1 MQDTSA
7 RLALIEE
14 RNKRVELEKAW
25 ETSLTRTISILI
37 ITYVLAT
44 VVMYIIDV
52 PKPYINSIIPTLGY
66 LLSVQSLPMIRKVWI
81 RRKKSETIS

>member
-1 MQDTSA
+1 MQDTST

-66 LLSVQSLPMIRKVWI
+66 FLSVQSLPMIKKVWM
-81 RRKKSETIS
+81 RRKNSKTI

>member
-1 MQDTSA
+1 MSNIES

-25 ETSLTRTISILI
+25 EISLTRTISILI

-66 LLSVQSLPMIRKVWI
+66 FLSVQSLPMIKRAWM
-81 RRKKSETIS
+81 RRKKYE

>member
-1 MQDTSA
+1 MQDTST

-25 ETSLTRTISILI
+25 ETSFTPTISILI

-66 LLSVQSLPMIRKVWI
+66 FLSVQSLPMIKKVWM
-81 RRKKSETIS
+81 RRRSSQ

>member
-1 MQDTSA
+1 MSNIES

-66 LLSVQSLPMIRKVWI
+66 LLSVQSLPMIKKVWMQ
-81 RRKKSETIS
+81 RR